1 MKEAAGPAHSG
12 VIFDLDGTLVDSE
25 PFWFRG
31 FSTGLSRILEV
42 RGYGLHYLD
51 PSEMRGF
58 AGGRVPDTIAA
69 ILRSLRLEGRIDD
82 SETDAIVQDV
92 LNYVTEQFVTDPA
105 PIPEAVSTARAL
117 HADSVPM
124 AIASS
129 SAPSFIEAVLDVLK
143 LQDTFPV
150 RVSAVDL
157 PRGKPDPAVYLL
169 ALQQMGLPA
178 RRTVA
183 VEDSRVGVAA
193 AMNAK
198 MRCLWYL
205 PGETGSLAERTD
217 LTSQLEGQATNPSDI
232 RRLVTVTGHL
242 SHGLLAEMLDE
253 TATEGAA
260 DEL

>member
-1 MKEAAGPAHSG
+1 MKEPVGVAHSG

-25 PFWFRG
+25 PFWVRG

-42 RGYGLHYLD
+42 RGYGFHHLD
-51 PSEMRGF
+51 PSDMRKF
-58 AGGRVPDTIAA
+58 AGGRVPDTIAD
-69 ILRSLRLEGRIDD
+69 ILQSLRLEGRIDD

-92 LNYVTEQFVTDPA
+92 LNFVTDQFVADPA

-117 HADSVPM
+117 HADGVPM

-143 LQDTFPV
+143 LQDVFPV
-150 RVSAVDL
+150 RVSAVEL

-178 RRTVA
+178 LRTVA

-193 AMNAK
+193 AVNAK

-205 PGETGSLAERTD
+205 PGETEGSLAGRAD
-217 LTSQLEGQATNPSDI
+217 LTSQLESHAANPSDI
-232 RRLVTVTGHL
+232 LRLVTVTGHL
-242 SHGLLAEMLDE
+242 RHSLLAEMLDE
-253 TATEGAA
+253 MAKEGSGG
-260 DEL
+260 

>member
-1 MKEAAGPAHSG
+1 MKEAVESAHSG

-25 PFWFRG
+25 PFWVRG

-42 RGYGLHYLD
+42 RGYGLHHLD
-51 PSEMRGF
+51 PSDMRKF
-58 AGGRVPDTIAA
+58 AGGRVPDTITT
-69 ILRSLRLEGRIDD
+69 ILRSLLLESRIDD

-92 LNYVTEQFVTDPA
+92 LNYVTEQFVADPA
-105 PIPEAVSTARAL
+105 PIQEAVSTARAL
-117 HADSVPM
+117 HADGVPM

-143 LQDTFPV
+143 LQDAFPV

-157 PRGKPDPAVYLL
+157 PFGKPDPGVYLL

-178 RRTVA
+178 RRAVA
-183 VEDSRVGVAA
+183 VEDSRLGVAA
-193 AMNAK
+193 AVNAK

-205 PGETGSLAERTD
+205 PGEREGPLAGRTA
-217 LTSQLEGQATNPSDI
+217 LTSQLEDQATNPSDI
-232 RRLVTVTGHL
+232 LRLVTVTGHL

-253 TATEGAA
+253 TATEGSVG
-260 DEL
+260 